1 MMFKN
6 FLISMIFV
14 MGIVGI
20 TTSSTAADSH
30 YHDNMHELDHHLK
43 NFKSAKDSKEARAAL
58 QGMQK
63 SVEVCQKNLP
73 SGLQKLKSKDAKVTA
88 YQGLLTDLLKEIK
101 QAEQLVAANQL
112 TKAQTLTVKMDQ
124 IKKQGHQA
132 FK

>member
-1 MMFKN
+1 MLKTL
-6 FLISMIFV
+6 LISMIFV
-14 MGIVGI
+14 MGTVGI
-20 TTSSTAADSH
+20 TTSGMAADNH

-43 NFKSAKDSKEARAAL
+43 NFKSAKDSKKARAAL

-73 SGLQKLKSKDAKVTA
+73 SGLQKLKSKDAKITA

-112 TKAQTLTVKMDQ
+112 AKAQTLTEKMDQ

>member
-1 MMFKN
+1 MLKTL
-6 FLISMIFV
+6 LISMIFV
-14 MGIVGI
+14 MGTVGI
-20 TTSSTAADSH
+20 TTSGMTADNH

-43 NFKSAKDSKEARAAL
+43 NFKSAKDSKKARAAL

-73 SGLQKLKSKDAKVTA
+73 SGLQKLKFKDAKVTA

-112 TKAQTLTVKMDQ
+112 AKAQTLTVKMDQ

>member
-1 MMFKN
+1 MLKTL
-6 FLISMIFV
+6 LISMIFV
-14 MGIVGI
+14 MGTVGI
-20 TTSSTAADSH
+20 TTSGMAADNH

-43 NFKSAKDSKEARAAL
+43 NFKSAKDSKEAQAAL

-73 SGLQKLKSKDAKVTA
+73 SGLQKLKFKDAKVTA

-112 TKAQTLTVKMDQ
+112 AKAQTLTVKMDQ

>member
-1 MMFKN
+1 
-6 FLISMIFV
+6 MIFV
-14 MGIVGI
+14 MGTVGI
-20 TTSSTAADSH
+20 TTSSMAADNH

-43 NFKSAKDSKEARAAL
+43 KFKSAKDNKEAQAAL
-58 QGMQK
+58 QSMQK

-73 SGLQKLKSKDAKVTA
+73 SGLQKLKPKDAKVTA

-101 QAEQLVAANQL
+101 QAEQLVAGDQL
-112 TKAQTLTVKMDQ
+112 AKAQTLTVKMNQ

>member
-1 MMFKN
+1 MFKN

-14 MGIVGI
+14 MGTVGI
-20 TTSSTAADSH
+20 TKSGMAADNH

-43 NFKSAKDSKEARAAL
+43 KFKSAKDNKEAQAAL
-58 QGMQK
+58 QSMQK

-73 SGLQKLKSKDAKVTA
+73 SGLQKLKPKDAKITA

-101 QAEQLVAANQL
+101 QAEQLVAGDQL
-112 TKAQTLTVKMDQ
+112 AKAQTLTVKMDQ

>member
-1 MMFKN
+1 MFKN

-14 MGIVGI
+14 MGTVGI
-20 TTSSTAADSH
+20 TTSSMAEDSH

-73 SGLQKLKSKDAKVTA
+73 SGLQKLKSEDAKVTA

-112 TKAQTLTVKMDQ
+112 TKAQTLTVRMDQ

>member
-1 MMFKN
+1 MLKTL
-6 FLISMIFV
+6 LISMIFV
-14 MGIVGI
+14 MGTVGI
-20 TTSSTAADSH
+20 TMSGMAADNH

-73 SGLQKLKSKDAKVTA
+73 SGLQKLKFKDAKVTA
-88 YQGLLTDLLKEIK
+88 YQGLLTNLLKEIK

-112 TKAQTLTVKMDQ
+112 AKAQTLTVKMDQ

>member
-1 MMFKN
+1 MFKN

-14 MGIVGI
+14 MGTVGI
-20 TTSSTAADSH
+20 TTSSMAADNH

-43 NFKSAKDSKEARAAL
+43 KFKSAKDNKEAQAAL
-58 QGMQK
+58 QSMQK

-73 SGLQKLKSKDAKVTA
+73 SGLQKLKPKDAKVTA

-101 QAEQLVAANQL
+101 QAEQLVAGDQL
-112 TKAQTLTVKMDQ
+112 AKAQTLTVKMDQ

>member
-1 MMFKN
+1 MFKN

-14 MGIVGI
+14 MGTVGI
-20 TTSSTAADSH
+20 TTSSMAADNH

-43 NFKSAKDSKEARAAL
+43 KFKSAKDNKEAQAAL
-58 QGMQK
+58 QSMQK

-73 SGLQKLKSKDAKVTA
+73 SGLQKLKPKDAKITA

-101 QAEQLVAANQL
+101 QAEQLVAGDQL
-112 TKAQTLTVKMDQ
+112 AKAQTLTVKMDQ